1 MIKDFGGKTAVI
13 TGAAS
18 GIGRGLAYG
27 FAKQGMNIVLAD
39 IDKENLVKVAKELE
53 EIGIEVMT
61 QLTDVSDPEQVA
73 QLADAS
79 YKRFG
84 TVNILCNNAGVG
96 GAGSISLVTLENWKW
111 ILGVNVFGVIHGI
124 QYFLNRMLASNEPCH
139 IVNTSSMAGLLS
151 GDNSS
156 YPTSKF
162 AVVAI
167 SESLAFDCFNTNVG
181 VSVVCPGRVNT
192 NIIKNTHTFRQNRPG
207 VWLPPA
213 EMIKQS
219 EIGRENM
226 NRILAG
232 AMTPEKLAEL
242 VIKAIKNDIFYVL
255 THPEYIPLVKSRFER
270 INEDTLKLHEGIEI
284 KSEQK
289 SKIFKNDSPTFSI
302 TYPENFIELKPNPMN
317 SLENRPVLV
326 ATKDPGID
334 LMISVSKSSTH
345 DRPLDETVQKIAGG
359 IKDIARE
366 INIVYNE
373 PTTLRD
379 GIPVYESVIE
389 YKYLG
394 IFKIKSIHL
403 SVIKDEHRIVISI
416 YANANYYSENLRDI
430 LYSLEFN

>member
-124 QYFLNRMLASNEPCH
+124 QYFLNRMLTSNEPCH

-232 AMTPEKLAEL
+232 AMTPE
-242 VIKAIKNDIFYVL
+242 
-255 THPEYIPLVKSRFER
+255 
-270 INEDTLKLHEGIEI
+270 
-284 KSEQK
+284 
-289 SKIFKNDSPTFSI
+289 
-302 TYPENFIELKPNPMN
+302 
-317 SLENRPVLV
+317 
-326 ATKDPGID
+326 
-334 LMISVSKSSTH
+334 
-345 DRPLDETVQKIAGG
+345 
-359 IKDIARE
+359 
-366 INIVYNE
+366 
-373 PTTLRD
+373 
-379 GIPVYESVIE
+379 
-389 YKYLG
+389 
-394 IFKIKSIHL
+394 
-403 SVIKDEHRIVISI
+403 
-416 YANANYYSENLRDI
+416 
-430 LYSLEFN
+430 

>member
-1 MIKDFGGKTAVI
+1 MIKDFGGKAAVI

-73 QLADAS
+73 QLVDAS

-226 NRILAG
+226 NRILTG

-270 INEDTLKLHEGIEI
+270 INEDTLKLHEGINAI
-284 KSEQK
+284 SEK
-289 SKIFKNDSPTFSI
+289 RSKIFKNDSPIFSI
-302 TYPENFIELKPNPMN
+302 TYPESFIELEPNPMN
-317 SLENRPVLV
+317 FPKNRPVLV
-326 ATKDPGID
+326 ATKEPGID
-334 LMISVSKSSTH
+334 LVISVGKSSTYE
-345 DRPLDETVQKIAGG
+345 RPLDENVQRIAGG
-359 IKDIARE
+359 IKDNARE
-366 INIVYNE
+366 INIIYNE
-373 PTTLRD
+373 LTKLRD
-379 GIPVYESVIE
+379 GTPAYESSIE
-389 YKYLG
+389 YKY
-394 IFKIKSIHL
+394 IDIYKIKSIHL
-403 SVIKDEHRIVISI
+403 AVIKDEYRIAISI
-416 YANANYYSENLRDI
+416 YANANYYSEDLRDI
-430 LYSLEFN
+430 LHSLEFN